1 MHLPSIFQTKLKK
14 FPTGK
19 PSTRIS
25 SPLKPGAMIVVSQ
38 YGGAASAAAVSY
50 G

>member
-1 MHLPSIFQTKLKK
+1 MKLKK

-25 SPLKPGAMIVVSQ
+25 SPVKPGAIIVVSQ
-38 YGGAASAAAVSY
+38 YGGAASAAAASY